1 MSTNQDQNH
10 IAEEDSIDVIALLA
24 TLWQSR
30 KFILKTIL
38 VFLALGVL
46 ISLLSPVKY
55 NASTVFVPQLGT
67 DVKAP
72 SGLSSLASLAGIN
85 LSSSSQGGGDI
96 SPLLY
101 PNLSSNIPFKLA
113 LLSVPITED
122 TSDTLDVQSYLLS
135 QQSGINILGTIKK
148 YTIGLPGLLFS
159 SDTPTSSSQSSLIS
173 LTKEEEELVE
183 MLSEKYT
190 VSVNEKEGYV
200 AVSALDK
207 NPVVAAELVRIITA
221 NLQDEIIQ
229 KRLEKVQNNL
239 DFTQTQY
246 NQKKLEFEKIQ
257 DRLARFKDRN
267 QNISSSLFL
276 NELERIQAEYS
287 IALNVVTELASQVES
302 AKLQVNKDTPIFSV
316 IEPVTVP
323 TERDSPKRSLI
334 VLIWLFLGVVI
345 SSGFVLVKNPV
356 REILS
361 EILSRK

>member
-1 MSTNQDQNH
+1 MSTNQDQNR
-10 IAEEDSIDVIALLA
+10 ISQEDSIDVIALLT

-30 KFILKTIL
+30 KFIVKTIL
-38 VFLALGVL
+38 IFFVFGVL
-46 ISLLSPVKY
+46 IALLSPVKY
-55 NASTVFVPQLGT
+55 KASTVFVPQLGSE
-67 DVKAP
+67 VKAP

-85 LSSSSQGGGDI
+85 LSSGNQGGDI

-113 LLSVPITED
+113 LLSAPITED
-122 TSDTLDVQSYLLS
+122 TSDTLDVQFYLLS
-135 QQSGINILGTIKK
+135 QKSGINILSTIKK

-159 SDTPTSSSQSSLIS
+159 SDTNTSSSQSSLIS
-173 LTKEEEELVE
+173 LTEEEEELVE

-207 NPVVAAELVRIITA
+207 NPVIAAELVRIITA

-229 KRLEKVQNNL
+229 KRLEKVRNNL
-239 DFTQTQY
+239 DFTQNQY

-287 IALNVVTELASQVES
+287 IALNVVTELATQVES
-302 AKLQVNKDTPIFSV
+302 AKLRVNKDTPIFSV
-316 IEPVTVP
+316 IDPVTVP
-323 TERDSPKRSLI
+323 TQKEYPKRINI
-334 VLIWLFLGVVI
+334 VVLFLFF
-345 SSGFVLVKNPV
+345 GFVIASTYILVKQPLKSSWDQIVTN
-356 REILS
+356 
-361 EILSRK
+361 

>member
-1 MSTNQDQNH
+1 MK
-10 IAEEDSIDVIALLA
+10 
-24 TLWQSR
+24 R
-30 KFILKTIL
+30 R
-38 VFLALGVL
+38 
-46 ISLLSPVKY
+46 
-55 NASTVFVPQLGT
+55 
-67 DVKAP
+67 
-72 SGLSSLASLAGIN
+72 GI
-85 LSSSSQGGGDI
+85 
-96 SPLLY
+96 
-101 PNLSSNIPFKLA
+101 
-113 LLSVPITED
+113 
-122 TSDTLDVQSYLLS
+122 
-135 QQSGINILGTIKK
+135 
-148 YTIGLPGLLFS
+148 
-159 SDTPTSSSQSSLIS
+159 
-173 LTKEEEELVE
+173 
-183 MLSEKYT
+183 
-190 VSVNEKEGYV
+190 

-207 NPVVAAELVRIITA
+207 NPIVAAELVRIITA
-221 NLQDEIIQ
+221 ILQDEIIQ

-323 TERDSPKRSLI
+323 TARDSPKRSLI

-356 REILS
+356 REVLS
-361 EILSRK
+361 EIISRK

>member
-1 MSTNQDQNH
+1 MTSNQLQDGTEQ
-10 IAEEDSIDVIALLA
+10 DSIDVIALVA
-24 TLWQSR
+24 SLWQNR
-30 KFILKTIL
+30 KFIIKISLIFVIAGIL
-38 VFLALGVL
+38 V
-46 ISLLSPVKY
+46 SLLSPVKY
-55 NASTVFVPQLGT
+55 SASTVFVPQLGS

-85 LSSSSQGGGDI
+85 INSDSQTGDI

-113 LLSVPITED
+113 LLSAPMSED
-122 TSDTLDVQSYLLS
+122 MSDTLNLKSYLLA
-135 QQSGINILGTIKK
+135 QQSGINILGTVKK

-159 SDTPTSSSQSSLIS
+159 KDVATSNTKSTLIS
-173 LTKEEEELVE
+173 LTQEEEELIE
-183 MLSEKYT
+183 TISEKYN
-190 VSVNEKEGYV
+190 VSVNEKQGF
-200 AVSALDK
+200 VSVTALDK
-207 NPVVAAELVRIITA
+207 NPVVAAKLVRIITS

-287 IALNVVTELASQVES
+287 IALNVVKELAAQVES

-323 TERDSPKRSLI
+323 SERDSPKRTLI
-334 VLIWLFLGVVI
+334 VLIWSFLGIII
-345 SSGFVLVKNPV
+345 SSGFVLIKDPIA
-356 REILS
+356 EILKEVAS
-361 EILSRK
+361 K

>member
-1 MSTNQDQNH
+1 MSTNQDQNR
-10 IAEEDSIDVIALLA
+10 ISQEDSIDVIALLT

-30 KFILKTIL
+30 KFIVKTIL
-38 VFLALGVL
+38 IFFVFGVL
-46 ISLLSPVKY
+46 IALLSPVKY
-55 NASTVFVPQLGT
+55 QASTVFVPQLGSE
-67 DVKAP
+67 VKAP

-85 LSSSSQGGGDI
+85 LSSGNQGGDI

-113 LLSVPITED
+113 LLSAPITED
-122 TSDTLDVQSYLLS
+122 TSDTLDVQFYLLS
-135 QQSGINILGTIKK
+135 QKSGINILSTIKK

-159 SDTPTSSSQSSLIS
+159 SDTNTSSSQSSLIS
-173 LTKEEEELVE
+173 LTEEEEELVE

-207 NPVVAAELVRIITA
+207 NPVIAAELVRIITA

-239 DFTQTQY
+239 DFTQNQY

-287 IALNVVTELASQVES
+287 IALKVVTELATQVES
-302 AKLQVNKDTPIFSV
+302 AKLRVNKDTPIFSV
-316 IEPVTVP
+316 IDPVTVP
-323 TERDSPKRSLI
+323 TQKEYPKRINI
-334 VLIWLFLGVVI
+334 VVLFLFF
-345 SSGFVLVKNPV
+345 GFVIASTYILVKQPLKSLWDQIVAN
-356 REILS
+356 
-361 EILSRK
+361 

>member
-1 MSTNQDQNH
+1 MSTNQDQNR
-10 IAEEDSIDVIALLA
+10 ISQEDSIDVIALLT

-30 KFILKTIL
+30 KFIVKTIL
-38 VFLALGVL
+38 VFLILGVL

-55 NASTVFVPQLGT
+55 SASTVFVPQLGSE
-67 DVKAP
+67 VKAP

-85 LSSSSQGGGDI
+85 LSSGNQGGDI

-113 LLSVPITED
+113 LLSAPITED
-122 TSDTLDVQSYLLS
+122 TSDTLDVQFYLLS
-135 QQSGINILGTIKK
+135 QKSGINILSTIKK

-159 SDTPTSSSQSSLIS
+159 SDTNTSSSQSSLIS
-173 LTKEEEELVE
+173 LTEEEEELVE

-207 NPVVAAELVRIITA
+207 NPVIAAELVRIITA

-239 DFTQTQY
+239 DFTQNQY

-287 IALNVVTELASQVES
+287 IALKVVTELATQVES
-302 AKLQVNKDTPIFSV
+302 AKLRVNKDTPIFSV
-316 IEPVTVP
+316 IDPVTVP
-323 TERDSPKRSLI
+323 TQKEYPKRINI
-334 VLIWLFLGVVI
+334 VVLFLFF
-345 SSGFVLVKNPV
+345 GFVIASTYILVKQPLKSLWNQIV
-356 REILS
+356 AN
-361 EILSRK
+361 

>member
-10 IAEEDSIDVIALLA
+10 ISQEDSIDVIALLT

-30 KFILKTIL
+30 KFIVKTIL
-38 VFLALGVL
+38 IFFVFGVL
-46 ISLLSPVKY
+46 IALLSPVKY
-55 NASTVFVPQLGT
+55 KASTVFVPQLGSE
-67 DVKAP
+67 VKAP

-85 LSSSSQGGGDI
+85 LSSGNQGGDI

-113 LLSVPITED
+113 LLSAPITED
-122 TSDTLDVQSYLLS
+122 TSDTLDVQFYLLS
-135 QQSGINILGTIKK
+135 QKSGINILSTIKK

-159 SDTPTSSSQSSLIS
+159 SDTNTSSSQSSLIS
-173 LTKEEEELVE
+173 LTEEEEELVE

-207 NPVVAAELVRIITA
+207 NPVIAAELVRIITA

-239 DFTQTQY
+239 DFTQNQY

-287 IALNVVTELASQVES
+287 IALNVVTELATQVES
-302 AKLQVNKDTPIFSV
+302 AKLRVNKDTPIFSV
-316 IEPVTVP
+316 IDPVTVP
-323 TERDSPKRSLI
+323 TQKEYPKRINI
-334 VLIWLFLGVVI
+334 VVLFLFF
-345 SSGFVLVKNPV
+345 GFVIASTYILVKQPLKSLWDQIVTN
-356 REILS
+356 
-361 EILSRK
+361 

>member
-1 MSTNQDQNH
+1 MSTNQDQNR
-10 IAEEDSIDVIALLA
+10 ISQEDSIDVIALLT

-30 KFILKTIL
+30 KFIVKTIL
-38 VFLALGVL
+38 VFLILGVL

-55 NASTVFVPQLGT
+55 SASTVFVPQLGSE
-67 DVKAP
+67 VKAP

-85 LSSSSQGGGDI
+85 LSSGNQGGDI

-113 LLSVPITED
+113 LLSAPITED
-122 TSDTLDVQSYLLS
+122 TSDTLDVQFYLLS
-135 QQSGINILGTIKK
+135 QKSGINILSTIKK

-159 SDTPTSSSQSSLIS
+159 SDTNTSSSQSSLIS
-173 LTKEEEELVE
+173 LTEEEEELVE

-207 NPVVAAELVRIITA
+207 NPVIAAELVRIITA

-239 DFTQTQY
+239 DFTQNQY

-287 IALNVVTELASQVES
+287 IALNVVTELATQVES
-302 AKLQVNKDTPIFSV
+302 AKLRVNKDTPIFSV
-316 IEPVTVP
+316 IDPVTVP
-323 TERDSPKRSLI
+323 TQKEYPKRKNI
-334 VLIWLFLGVVI
+334 VVLFLFF
-345 SSGFVLVKNPV
+345 GFVIASTYILVKQPLKSSWEQIVTN
-356 REILS
+356 
-361 EILSRK
+361 

>member
-1 MSTNQDQNH
+1 MSTNQDQNR
-10 IAEEDSIDVIALLA
+10 ISQEDSIDVIALLT

-30 KFILKTIL
+30 KFIVKTIL
-38 VFLALGVL
+38 VFLILGVL

-55 NASTVFVPQLGT
+55 SASTVFVPQLGSE
-67 DVKAP
+67 VKAP

-85 LSSSSQGGGDI
+85 LSSGNQGGDI

-113 LLSVPITED
+113 LLSAPITED
-122 TSDTLDVQSYLLS
+122 TSDTLDVQFYLLS
-135 QQSGINILGTIKK
+135 QKSGINILSTIKK

-159 SDTPTSSSQSSLIS
+159 SDTNTSSSQSSLIS
-173 LTKEEEELVE
+173 LTEEEEELVE

-207 NPVVAAELVRIITA
+207 NPVIAAELVRIITA

-229 KRLEKVQNNL
+229 KRLEKVRNNL
-239 DFTQTQY
+239 DFTQNQY

-287 IALNVVTELASQVES
+287 IALNVVTELATQVES
-302 AKLQVNKDTPIFSV
+302 AKLRVNKDTPIFSV
-316 IEPVTVP
+316 IDPYY
-323 TERDSPKRSLI
+323 SSNSKRISKAKKYI
-334 VLIWLFLGVVI
+334 VVLFLFF
-345 SSGFVLVKNPV
+345 GFASASTYILVKQPLKSLWNQIV
-356 REILS
+356 AN
-361 EILSRK
+361 

>member
-10 IAEEDSIDVIALLA
+10 ISQEDSIDVIALLT

-30 KFILKTIL
+30 KFIVKTIL
-38 VFLALGVL
+38 IFFVFGVL
-46 ISLLSPVKY
+46 IALLSPVKY
-55 NASTVFVPQLGT
+55 KASTVFVPQLGSE
-67 DVKAP
+67 VKAP

-85 LSSSSQGGGDI
+85 LSSGNQGGDI

-113 LLSVPITED
+113 LLSAPITED
-122 TSDTLDVQSYLLS
+122 TSDTLDVQFYLLS
-135 QQSGINILGTIKK
+135 QKSGINILSTIKK

-159 SDTPTSSSQSSLIS
+159 SDTNTSSSQSSLIS
-173 LTKEEEELVE
+173 LTEEEEELVE

-207 NPVVAAELVRIITA
+207 NPVIAAELVRIITA

-239 DFTQTQY
+239 DFTQNQY

-287 IALNVVTELASQVES
+287 IALNVVTELATQVES
-302 AKLQVNKDTPIFSV
+302 AKLRVNKDTPIFSV
-316 IEPVTVP
+316 IDPVTVP
-323 TERDSPKRSLI
+323 TQKEYPKRKNI
-334 VLIWLFLGVVI
+334 VVLFLFF
-345 SSGFVLVKNPV
+345 GFVIASTYILVKQPLKSSWDQIVTN
-356 REILS
+356 
-361 EILSRK
+361 

>member
-10 IAEEDSIDVIALLA
+10 ISQEDSIDVIALLT

-30 KFILKTIL
+30 KFIVKTIL
-38 VFLALGVL
+38 IFFVFGVL
-46 ISLLSPVKY
+46 IALLSPVKY
-55 NASTVFVPQLGT
+55 KASTVFVLQLGSG
-67 DVKAP
+67 VKAP

-85 LSSSSQGGGDI
+85 LSSGNQGGDI

-113 LLSVPITED
+113 LLSAPITED
-122 TSDTLDVQSYLLS
+122 TSDTLDVQFYLLS
-135 QQSGINILGTIKK
+135 QKSGINILSTIKK

-159 SDTPTSSSQSSLIS
+159 SDTNTSSSQSSLIS
-173 LTKEEEELVE
+173 LTEEEEELVE

-207 NPVVAAELVRIITA
+207 NPVIAAELVRIITA

-239 DFTQTQY
+239 DFTQNQY

-287 IALNVVTELASQVES
+287 IALNVVTELATQVES
-302 AKLQVNKDTPIFSV
+302 AKLRVNKDTPIFSV
-316 IEPVTVP
+316 IDPVTVP
-323 TERDSPKRSLI
+323 TQKEYPKRINI
-334 VLIWLFLGVVI
+334 VVLFLFF
-345 SSGFVLVKNPV
+345 GFVIASTYILVKQPLKSLWNQIV
-356 REILS
+356 AN
-361 EILSRK
+361 

>member
-10 IAEEDSIDVIALLA
+10 ISQEDSIDVIALLT

-30 KFILKTIL
+30 KFIVKTIL
-38 VFLALGVL
+38 VFLILGVL

-55 NASTVFVPQLGT
+55 SASTVFVPQLGSE
-67 DVKAP
+67 VKAP

-85 LSSSSQGGGDI
+85 LSSGNQGGDI

-113 LLSVPITED
+113 LLSAPITED
-122 TSDTLDVQSYLLS
+122 TSDTLDVQFYLLS
-135 QQSGINILGTIKK
+135 QKSGINILSTIKK

-159 SDTPTSSSQSSLIS
+159 SDTNTSSSQSSLIS
-173 LTKEEEELVE
+173 LTEEEEELVE

-207 NPVVAAELVRIITA
+207 NPVIAAELVRIITA

-229 KRLEKVQNNL
+229 KRLEKVRNNL
-239 DFTQTQY
+239 DFTQNQY

-287 IALNVVTELASQVES
+287 IALNVVTELATQVES
-302 AKLQVNKDTPIFSV
+302 AKLRVNKDTPIFSV
-316 IEPVTVP
+316 IDPVTVP
-323 TERDSPKRSLI
+323 TQKEYPKRINI
-334 VLIWLFLGVVI
+334 VVLFLFF
-345 SSGFVLVKNPV
+345 GFVIASTYILVKQPLKSSWDQIVTN
-356 REILS
+356 
-361 EILSRK
+361 

>member
-1 MSTNQDQNH
+1 MSTNQAQNSPL
-10 IAEEDSIDVIALLA
+10 ESDSIDVIAIFA
-24 TLWQSR
+24 TLWQNR
-30 KFILKTIL
+30 NFIVKTTLIFF
-38 VFLALGVL
+38 VFGVL
-46 ISLLSPVKY
+46 IALLSPVKY
-55 NASTVFVPQLGT
+55 QASTVFVPQLGSE
-67 DVKAP
+67 VKAP

-85 LSSSSQGGGDI
+85 LSSGNQGGDI

-122 TSDTLDVQSYLLS
+122 ISDTLDVQSYLRS
-135 QQSGINILGTIKK
+135 QKSGINILGTIKK

-159 SDTPTSSSQSSLIS
+159 SDANTSSSQSSLIS
-173 LTKEEEELVE
+173 LTEEEEELVE

-207 NPVVAAELVRIITA
+207 NPVVAAKLVRIITA

-239 DFTQTQY
+239 DFTQNQY

-267 QNISSSLFL
+267 QNI
-276 NELERIQAEYS
+276 
-287 IALNVVTELASQVES
+287 
-302 AKLQVNKDTPIFSV
+302 
-316 IEPVTVP
+316 
-323 TERDSPKRSLI
+323 
-334 VLIWLFLGVVI
+334 
-345 SSGFVLVKNPV
+345 
-356 REILS
+356 
-361 EILSRK
+361 

>member
-1 MSTNQDQNH
+1 MSTNQDQNR
-10 IAEEDSIDVIALLA
+10 ISQEDSIDVIALLT

-30 KFILKTIL
+30 KFIVKTIL
-38 VFLALGVL
+38 IFFVFGVL
-46 ISLLSPVKY
+46 IALLSPVKY
-55 NASTVFVPQLGT
+55 KASTVFVPQLGSE
-67 DVKAP
+67 VKAP
-72 SGLSSLASLAGIN
+72 SGLRSLASLAGIN
-85 LSSSSQGGGDI
+85 LSSGNQGGDI

-113 LLSVPITED
+113 LLSAPITED
-122 TSDTLDVQSYLLS
+122 TSDTLDVQFYLLS
-135 QQSGINILGTIKK
+135 QKSGINILSTIKK

-159 SDTPTSSSQSSLIS
+159 SDTNTSSSQSSLIS
-173 LTKEEEELVE
+173 LTEEEEELVE

-207 NPVVAAELVRIITA
+207 NPVIAAELVRIITA

-239 DFTQTQY
+239 DFTQNQY

-287 IALNVVTELASQVES
+287 IALNVVTELATQVES
-302 AKLQVNKDTPIFSV
+302 AKLRVNKDTPIFSV
-316 IEPVTVP
+316 IDPVTVP
-323 TERDSPKRSLI
+323 TQKEYPKRINI
-334 VLIWLFLGVVI
+334 VVLFLFF
-345 SSGFVLVKNPV
+345 GFVIASTYILVKQPLKSSWDQIVTN
-356 REILS
+356 
-361 EILSRK
+361 

>member
-10 IAEEDSIDVIALLA
+10 ISQEDSIDVIALLT

-30 KFILKTIL
+30 KFIVKTIL
-38 VFLALGVL
+38 VFLILGVL

-55 NASTVFVPQLGT
+55 SASTVFVPQLGSE
-67 DVKAP
+67 VKAP
-72 SGLSSLASLAGIN
+72 SGLSSLASLTGIN
-85 LSSSSQGGGDI
+85 LSSGNQGGDI

-113 LLSVPITED
+113 LLSAPITED
-122 TSDTLDVQSYLLS
+122 TSDTLDVQSYLRS

-159 SDTPTSSSQSSLIS
+159 SDATTSSSQSSLIS
-173 LTKEEEELVE
+173 LTEEEKELVK

-239 DFTQTQY
+239 DFTQNQY

-287 IALNVVTELASQVES
+287 ITLNVVTELATQVES

-323 TERDSPKRSLI
+323 TERDAPNRKLI
-334 VLIWLFLGVVI
+334 VLIWVFLGLVI
-345 SSGFVLVKNPV
+345 SSGFILVKEPAK
-356 REILS
+356 EIINQIS
-361 EILSRK
+361 KS

>member
-1 MSTNQDQNH
+1 MSTNQDQNR
-10 IAEEDSIDVIALLA
+10 ISQEDSIDVIALLT

-30 KFILKTIL
+30 KFIVKTIL
-38 VFLALGVL
+38 VFLILGVL

-55 NASTVFVPQLGT
+55 SASTVFVPQLGSE
-67 DVKAP
+67 VKAP

-85 LSSSSQGGGDI
+85 LSSGNQGGDI

-113 LLSVPITED
+113 LLSAPITED
-122 TSDTLDVQSYLLS
+122 TSDTLDVQFYLLS
-135 QQSGINILGTIKK
+135 QKSGINILSTIKK

-159 SDTPTSSSQSSLIS
+159 SDTNTSSSQSSLIS
-173 LTKEEEELVE
+173 LTEEEEELVE

-207 NPVVAAELVRIITA
+207 NPVIAAELVRIITA

-239 DFTQTQY
+239 DFTQNQY

-287 IALNVVTELASQVES
+287 IALKVVTELATQVES
-302 AKLQVNKDTPIFSV
+302 AKLRVNKDTPIFSV
-316 IEPVTVP
+316 IDPVTVP
-323 TERDSPKRSLI
+323 TQKEYPKRINI
-334 VLIWLFLGVVI
+334 VVLFLFF
-345 SSGFVLVKNPV
+345 GFVIASTYILVKQPLKSSWDQIVTN
-356 REILS
+356 
-361 EILSRK
+361 

>member
-1 MSTNQDQNH
+1 MSTNQDQNR
-10 IAEEDSIDVIALLA
+10 ISQEDSIDVIALLT

-30 KFILKTIL
+30 KFIVKTIL
-38 VFLALGVL
+38 VFLILGVL

-55 NASTVFVPQLGT
+55 SASTVFVPQLGSE
-67 DVKAP
+67 VKAP

-85 LSSSSQGGGDI
+85 LSSGNQGGDI

-113 LLSVPITED
+113 LLSAPITED
-122 TSDTLDVQSYLLS
+122 TSDTLDVQFYLLS
-135 QQSGINILGTIKK
+135 QKSGINILSTIKK

-159 SDTPTSSSQSSLIS
+159 SDTNTSSSQSSLIS
-173 LTKEEEELVE
+173 LTEEEEELVE

-207 NPVVAAELVRIITA
+207 NPVIAAELVRIITA

-239 DFTQTQY
+239 DFTQNQY

-287 IALNVVTELASQVES
+287 IALKVVTELATQVES
-302 AKLQVNKDTPIFSV
+302 AKLRVNKDTPIFSV
-316 IEPVTVP
+316 IDPVTVP
-323 TERDSPKRSLI
+323 TQKEYPKRKNI
-334 VLIWLFLGVVI
+334 VVLFLFF
-345 SSGFVLVKNPV
+345 GFVIASTYILVKQPLKSLWDQIVTN
-356 REILS
+356 
-361 EILSRK
+361 

>member
-1 MSTNQDQNH
+1 MSTNQDQNR
-10 IAEEDSIDVIALLA
+10 ISQEDSIDVIALLT

-30 KFILKTIL
+30 KFIVKTIL
-38 VFLALGVL
+38 VFLILGVL

-55 NASTVFVPQLGT
+55 SASTVFVPQLGSE
-67 DVKAP
+67 VKAP

-85 LSSSSQGGGDI
+85 LSSGNQGGDI

-113 LLSVPITED
+113 LLSAPITED
-122 TSDTLDVQSYLLS
+122 TSDTLDVQFYLLS
-135 QQSGINILGTIKK
+135 QKSGINILSTIKK

-159 SDTPTSSSQSSLIS
+159 SDTNTSSSQSSLIS
-173 LTKEEEELVE
+173 LTEEEEELVE

-207 NPVVAAELVRIITA
+207 NPVIAAELVRIITA

-229 KRLEKVQNNL
+229 KRLEKVRNNL
-239 DFTQTQY
+239 DFTQNQY

-287 IALNVVTELASQVES
+287 IALKVVTELATQVES
-302 AKLQVNKDTPIFSV
+302 AKLRVNKDTPIFSV

-323 TERDSPKRSLI
+323 TQKEYPKRINI
-334 VLIWLFLGVVI
+334 VVLFLFF
-345 SSGFVLVKNPV
+345 GFASASTYILVKQPLKSLWNQIV
-356 REILS
+356 AN
-361 EILSRK
+361 

>member
-1 MSTNQDQNH
+1 MSTNQDQNR
-10 IAEEDSIDVIALLA
+10 ISQEDSIDVIALLT

-30 KFILKTIL
+30 KFIVKTIL
-38 VFLALGVL
+38 VFLILGVL

-55 NASTVFVPQLGT
+55 SASTVFVPQLGSE
-67 DVKAP
+67 VKAP

-85 LSSSSQGGGDI
+85 LSSGNQGGDI

-113 LLSVPITED
+113 LLSAPITED
-122 TSDTLDVQSYLLS
+122 TSDTLDVQFYLLS
-135 QQSGINILGTIKK
+135 QKSGINILSTIKK

-159 SDTPTSSSQSSLIS
+159 SDTNTSSSQSSLIS
-173 LTKEEEELVE
+173 LTEEEEELVE

-207 NPVVAAELVRIITA
+207 NPVIAAELVRIITA

-239 DFTQTQY
+239 DFTQNQY

-287 IALNVVTELASQVES
+287 IALKVVTELATQVES
-302 AKLQVNKDTPIFSV
+302 AKLRVNKDTPIFSV
-316 IEPVTVP
+316 IDPVTVP
-323 TERDSPKRSLI
+323 TQKEYPKRKNI
-334 VLIWLFLGVVI
+334 VVLFLFF
-345 SSGFVLVKNPV
+345 GFVIASTYILVKQPLKSSWDQIVTN
-356 REILS
+356 
-361 EILSRK
+361 

>member
-10 IAEEDSIDVIALLA
+10 ISQEDSIDVIALLT

-30 KFILKTIL
+30 KFIVKTIL
-38 VFLALGVL
+38 IFFVFGVL
-46 ISLLSPVKY
+46 IALLSPVKY
-55 NASTVFVPQLGT
+55 KASTVFVPQLGSE
-67 DVKAP
+67 VKAP

-85 LSSSSQGGGDI
+85 LSSGNQGGDI

-113 LLSVPITED
+113 LLSAPITED
-122 TSDTLDVQSYLLS
+122 TSDTLDVQFYLLS
-135 QQSGINILGTIKK
+135 QKSGINILSTIKK

-159 SDTPTSSSQSSLIS
+159 SDTNTSSSQSSLIS
-173 LTKEEEELVE
+173 LTEEEEELVE

-207 NPVVAAELVRIITA
+207 NPVIAAELVRIITA

-239 DFTQTQY
+239 DFTQNQY

-287 IALNVVTELASQVES
+287 IALNVVTELATQVES
-302 AKLQVNKDTPIFSV
+302 AKLRVNKDTPIFSV
-316 IEPVTVP
+316 IDPVTVP
-323 TERDSPKRSLI
+323 TQKEYPKRKNI
-334 VLIWLFLGVVI
+334 VVLFLFF
-345 SSGFVLVKNPV
+345 GFVIASTYILVKQPLKSLWNQIV
-356 REILS
+356 AN
-361 EILSRK
+361 

>member
-1 MSTNQDQNH
+1 MSTNQDQNR
-10 IAEEDSIDVIALLA
+10 ISQEDSIDVIALLT

-30 KFILKTIL
+30 KFIVKTIL
-38 VFLALGVL
+38 VFLILGVL

-55 NASTVFVPQLGT
+55 SASTVFVPQLGSE
-67 DVKAP
+67 VKAP

-85 LSSSSQGGGDI
+85 LSSGNQGGDI

-113 LLSVPITED
+113 LLSAPITED
-122 TSDTLDVQSYLLS
+122 TSDTLDVQFYLLS
-135 QQSGINILGTIKK
+135 QKSGINILSTIKK

-159 SDTPTSSSQSSLIS
+159 SDTNTSSSQSSLIS
-173 LTKEEEELVE
+173 LTEEEEELVE

-207 NPVVAAELVRIITA
+207 NPVIAAELVRIITA

-239 DFTQTQY
+239 DFTQNQY

-287 IALNVVTELASQVES
+287 IALNVVTELATQVES
-302 AKLQVNKDTPIFSV
+302 AKLRVNKDTPIFSV
-316 IEPVTVP
+316 IDPVTVP
-323 TERDSPKRSLI
+323 TQKEYPKRINI
-334 VLIWLFLGVVI
+334 VVLFLFF
-345 SSGFVLVKNPV
+345 GFVIASTYILVKQPLKSSWDQIVTN
-356 REILS
+356 
-361 EILSRK
+361 

>member
-1 MSTNQDQNH
+1 MSTNQDQKH
-10 IAEEDSIDVIALLA
+10 ISQDDSIDVIALLA

-30 KFILKTIL
+30 KLIVKTIL
-38 VFLALGVL
+38 VFLTLGIL

-55 NASTVFVPQLGT
+55 SASTVFVPQLGSE
-67 DVKAP
+67 VKAP

-85 LSSSSQGGGDI
+85 LSSSGQGGGDI

-101 PNLSSNIPFKLA
+101 PNLSSNIPFKLT
-113 LLSVPITED
+113 LLSAPITED
-122 TSDTLDVQSYLLS
+122 TRDTLDVQSYLLS
-135 QQSGINILGTIKK
+135 QKSGINILGTIKK
-148 YTIGLPGLLFS
+148 YTIGLPGLLLS
-159 SDTPTSSSQSSLIS
+159 GDTPTSSSQNGLIS
-173 LTKEEEELVE
+173 LTEEQEELVE
-183 MLSEKYT
+183 TLSEKYT

-207 NPVVAAELVRIITA
+207 NPVVAAKLVRIITA

-239 DFTQTQY
+239 DFTQNQY

-267 QNISSSLFL
+267 QNISNSLFL

-287 IALNVVTELASQVES
+287 IALNVVTELATQVES

-323 TERDSPKRSLI
+323 TEREAPNRKLI
-334 VLIWLFLGVVI
+334 VLIWVFLGIVL
-345 SSGFVLVKNPV
+345 SSGFILI
-356 REILS
+356 REPAL
-361 EILSRK
+361 EIIHKISKS

>member
-10 IAEEDSIDVIALLA
+10 ISQEDSIDVIALLT

-30 KFILKTIL
+30 KFIVKTIL
-38 VFLALGVL
+38 IFFVFGVL
-46 ISLLSPVKY
+46 IALLSPVKY
-55 NASTVFVPQLGT
+55 KASTVFVPQLGSE
-67 DVKAP
+67 VKAP

-85 LSSSSQGGGDI
+85 LSSGNQGGDI

-113 LLSVPITED
+113 LLSAPITED
-122 TSDTLDVQSYLLS
+122 TSDTLDVQFYLLS
-135 QQSGINILGTIKK
+135 QKSGINILSTIKK

-159 SDTPTSSSQSSLIS
+159 SDTNTSSSQSSLIS
-173 LTKEEEELVE
+173 LTEEEEELVE

-207 NPVVAAELVRIITA
+207 NPVIAAELVRIITA

-239 DFTQTQY
+239 DFTQNQY

-287 IALNVVTELASQVES
+287 IALKVVTELATQVES
-302 AKLQVNKDTPIFSV
+302 AKLRVNKDTPIFSV
-316 IEPVTVP
+316 IDPVTVP
-323 TERDSPKRSLI
+323 TQKEYPKRKNI
-334 VLIWLFLGVVI
+334 VVLFLFF
-345 SSGFVLVKNPV
+345 GFVIASTYILVKQPLKSLWNQIV
-356 REILS
+356 AN
-361 EILSRK
+361 

>member
-1 MSTNQDQNH
+1 MSTNQDQNR
-10 IAEEDSIDVIALLA
+10 ISQEDSIDVIALLT

-30 KFILKTIL
+30 KFIVKTIL
-38 VFLALGVL
+38 VFLILGVL

-55 NASTVFVPQLGT
+55 SASTVFVPQLGSE
-67 DVKAP
+67 VKAP

-85 LSSSSQGGGDI
+85 LSSGNQGGDI

-113 LLSVPITED
+113 LLSAPITED
-122 TSDTLDVQSYLLS
+122 TSDTLDVQFYLLS
-135 QQSGINILGTIKK
+135 QKSGINILSTIKK

-159 SDTPTSSSQSSLIS
+159 SDTNTSSSQSSLIS
-173 LTKEEEELVE
+173 LTEEEEELVE

-207 NPVVAAELVRIITA
+207 NPVIAAELVRIITA

-229 KRLEKVQNNL
+229 KRLEKVRNNL
-239 DFTQTQY
+239 DFTQNQY

-287 IALNVVTELASQVES
+287 IALNVVTELATQVES
-302 AKLQVNKDTPIFSV
+302 AKLRVNKDTPIFSV
-316 IEPVTVP
+316 IDPVTVP
-323 TERDSPKRSLI
+323 TQKEYPKRKNI
-334 VLIWLFLGVVI
+334 VVLFLFF
-345 SSGFVLVKNPV
+345 GFASASTYILVKQPLKSLWNQIV
-356 REILS
+356 AN
-361 EILSRK
+361 

>member
-10 IAEEDSIDVIALLA
+10 ISQEDSIDVIALLT

-30 KFILKTIL
+30 KFIVKTIL
-38 VFLALGVL
+38 IFFVFGVL
-46 ISLLSPVKY
+46 IALLSPVKY
-55 NASTVFVPQLGT
+55 KASTVFVPQLGSE
-67 DVKAP
+67 VKAP

-85 LSSSSQGGGDI
+85 LSSGNQGGDI

-113 LLSVPITED
+113 LLSAPITED
-122 TSDTLDVQSYLLS
+122 TSDTLDVQFYLLS
-135 QQSGINILGTIKK
+135 QKSGINILSTIKK

-159 SDTPTSSSQSSLIS
+159 SDTNTSSSQSSLIS
-173 LTKEEEELVE
+173 LTEEEEELVE

-207 NPVVAAELVRIITA
+207 NPVIAAELVRIITA

-229 KRLEKVQNNL
+229 KRLEKVRNNL
-239 DFTQTQY
+239 DFTQNQY

-287 IALNVVTELASQVES
+287 IALNVVTELATQVES
-302 AKLQVNKDTPIFSV
+302 AKLRVNKDTPIFSV
-316 IEPVTVP
+316 IDPVTVP
-323 TERDSPKRSLI
+323 TQKEYPKRKNI
-334 VLIWLFLGVVI
+334 VVLFLFF
-345 SSGFVLVKNPV
+345 GFVIASTYILVKQPLKSSWDQIVTN
-356 REILS
+356 
-361 EILSRK
+361 

>member
-1 MSTNQDQNH
+1 MSTNQDQNR
-10 IAEEDSIDVIALLA
+10 ISQEDSIDVIALLT

-30 KFILKTIL
+30 KFIVKTIL
-38 VFLALGVL
+38 IFFVFGVL
-46 ISLLSPVKY
+46 IALLSPVKY
-55 NASTVFVPQLGT
+55 KASTVFVPQLGSE
-67 DVKAP
+67 VKAP

-85 LSSSSQGGGDI
+85 LSSGNQGGDI

-113 LLSVPITED
+113 LLSAPITED
-122 TSDTLDVQSYLLS
+122 TSDTLDVQFYLLS
-135 QQSGINILGTIKK
+135 QKSGINILSTIKK

-159 SDTPTSSSQSSLIS
+159 SDTNTSSSQSSLIS
-173 LTKEEEELVE
+173 LTEEEEELVE

-207 NPVVAAELVRIITA
+207 NPVIAAELVRIITA

-239 DFTQTQY
+239 DFTQNQY

-287 IALNVVTELASQVES
+287 IALNVVTELATQVES
-302 AKLQVNKDTPIFSV
+302 AKLRVNKNTPIFSV
-316 IEPVTVP
+316 IDTVTVP
-323 TERDSPKRSLI
+323 TQREYPKRKNI
-334 VLIWLFLGVVI
+334 VVLFLFF
-345 SSGFVLVKNPV
+345 GFVIASTYILVKQPLKSLWNQIV
-356 REILS
+356 AN
-361 EILSRK
+361 

>member
-1 MSTNQDQNH
+1 MSTNQDQNR
-10 IAEEDSIDVIALLA
+10 ISQEDSIDVIALLT

-30 KFILKTIL
+30 KFIVKTIL
-38 VFLALGVL
+38 VFLILGVL

-55 NASTVFVPQLGT
+55 SASTVFVPQLGSE
-67 DVKAP
+67 VKAP

-85 LSSSSQGGGDI
+85 LSSGNQGGDI

-113 LLSVPITED
+113 LLSAPITED
-122 TSDTLDVQSYLLS
+122 TSDTLDVQFYLLS
-135 QQSGINILGTIKK
+135 QKSGINILSTIKK

-159 SDTPTSSSQSSLIS
+159 SDTNTSSSQSSLIS
-173 LTKEEEELVE
+173 LTEEEEELVE

-207 NPVVAAELVRIITA
+207 NPVIAAELVRIITA

-239 DFTQTQY
+239 DFTQNQY

-287 IALNVVTELASQVES
+287 IALNVVTELATQVES
-302 AKLQVNKDTPIFSV
+302 AKLRVNKDTPIFSV
-316 IEPVTVP
+316 IDPVTVP
-323 TERDSPKRSLI
+323 TQKEYPKRKNI
-334 VLIWLFLGVVI
+334 VVLFLFF
-345 SSGFVLVKNPV
+345 GFVIASTYILVKQPLKSSWDQIVTN
-356 REILS
+356 
-361 EILSRK
+361 

>member
-1 MSTNQDQNH
+1 MSTNQDQNR
-10 IAEEDSIDVIALLA
+10 ISQEDSIDVIALLT

-30 KFILKTIL
+30 KFIVKTIL
-38 VFLALGVL
+38 IFFVFGVL
-46 ISLLSPVKY
+46 IALLSPVKY
-55 NASTVFVPQLGT
+55 KASTVFVPQLGSE
-67 DVKAP
+67 VKAP

-85 LSSSSQGGGDI
+85 LSSGNQGGDI

-113 LLSVPITED
+113 LLSAPITED
-122 TSDTLDVQSYLLS
+122 TSDTLDVQFYLLS
-135 QQSGINILGTIKK
+135 QKSGINILSTIKK

-159 SDTPTSSSQSSLIS
+159 SDTNTSSSQSSLIS
-173 LTKEEEELVE
+173 LTEEEEELVE

-207 NPVVAAELVRIITA
+207 NPVIAAELVRIITA

-239 DFTQTQY
+239 DFTQNQY

-287 IALNVVTELASQVES
+287 IALNVVTELATQVES
-302 AKLQVNKDTPIFSV
+302 AKLRVNKDTPIFSV
-316 IEPVTVP
+316 IDPVTVP
-323 TERDSPKRSLI
+323 TQKEYPKRKNI
-334 VLIWLFLGVVI
+334 VVLFLFF
-345 SSGFVLVKNPV
+345 GFASASTYILVKQPLKSSWDQIVTN
-356 REILS
+356 
-361 EILSRK
+361 

>member
-1 MSTNQDQNH
+1 MSTNQDQNR
-10 IAEEDSIDVIALLA
+10 ISQEDSIDVIALLT

-30 KFILKTIL
+30 KFIVKTIL
-38 VFLALGVL
+38 IFFVFGVL
-46 ISLLSPVKY
+46 IALLSPVKY
-55 NASTVFVPQLGT
+55 KASTVFVPQLGSE
-67 DVKAP
+67 VKAP

-85 LSSSSQGGGDI
+85 LSSGNQGGDI

-113 LLSVPITED
+113 LLSAPITED
-122 TSDTLDVQSYLLS
+122 TSDTLDVQFYLLS
-135 QQSGINILGTIKK
+135 QKSGINILSTIKK

-159 SDTPTSSSQSSLIS
+159 SDTNTSSSQSSLIS
-173 LTKEEEELVE
+173 LTEEEEELVE

-207 NPVVAAELVRIITA
+207 NPVIAAELVRIITA

-239 DFTQTQY
+239 DFTQNQY

-287 IALNVVTELASQVES
+287 IALKVVTELATQVES
-302 AKLQVNKDTPIFSV
+302 AKLRVNKDTPIFSV
-316 IEPVTVP
+316 IDPVTVP
-323 TERDSPKRSLI
+323 TQKEYPKRKNI
-334 VLIWLFLGVVI
+334 VVLFLFF
-345 SSGFVLVKNPV
+345 GFVIASTYILVKQPLKSLWDQIVTN
-356 REILS
+356 
-361 EILSRK
+361 

>member
-10 IAEEDSIDVIALLA
+10 ISQEDSIDVIALLT

-30 KFILKTIL
+30 KFIVKTIL
-38 VFLALGVL
+38 IFFVFGVL
-46 ISLLSPVKY
+46 IALLSPVKY
-55 NASTVFVPQLGT
+55 KASTVFVPQLGSE
-67 DVKAP
+67 VKAP

-85 LSSSSQGGGDI
+85 LSSGNQGGDI

-113 LLSVPITED
+113 LLSAPITED
-122 TSDTLDVQSYLLS
+122 TSDTLDVQFYLLS
-135 QQSGINILGTIKK
+135 QKSGINILSTIKK

-159 SDTPTSSSQSSLIS
+159 SDTNTSSSQSSLIS
-173 LTKEEEELVE
+173 LTEEEEELVE

-207 NPVVAAELVRIITA
+207 NPVIAAELVRIITA

-229 KRLEKVQNNL
+229 KRLEKVRNNL
-239 DFTQTQY
+239 DFTQNQY

-287 IALNVVTELASQVES
+287 IALNVVTELATQVES
-302 AKLQVNKDTPIFSV
+302 AKLRVNKDTPIFSV
-316 IEPVTVP
+316 IDPVTVP
-323 TERDSPKRSLI
+323 TQKEYPKRKNI
-334 VLIWLFLGVVI
+334 VVLFLFF
-345 SSGFVLVKNPV
+345 GFVIASTYILVKQPLKSLWNQIV
-356 REILS
+356 AN
-361 EILSRK
+361 

>member
-1 MSTNQDQNH
+1 MSTNQDQNR
-10 IAEEDSIDVIALLA
+10 ISQEDSIDVIALLT

-30 KFILKTIL
+30 KFIVKTIL
-38 VFLALGVL
+38 VFLILGVL

-55 NASTVFVPQLGT
+55 SASTVFVPQLGSE
-67 DVKAP
+67 VKAP

-85 LSSSSQGGGDI
+85 LSSGNQGGDI

-113 LLSVPITED
+113 LLSAPITED
-122 TSDTLDVQSYLLS
+122 TSDTLDVQFYLLS
-135 QQSGINILGTIKK
+135 QKSGINILSTIKK

-159 SDTPTSSSQSSLIS
+159 SDTNTSSSQSSLIS
-173 LTKEEEELVE
+173 LTEEEEELVE

-207 NPVVAAELVRIITA
+207 NPVIAAELVRIITA

-287 IALNVVTELASQVES
+287 IALNVVKELAAQVES

-323 TERDSPKRSLI
+323 SERDSPKRTLI
-334 VLIWLFLGVVI
+334 VLIWSFLGIII
-345 SSGFVLVKNPV
+345 SSGFVLIKDPIA
-356 REILS
+356 EILKEVAS
-361 EILSRK
+361 K